1 MSKRKKT
8 AAPVGVVDI
17 GSNSVRLVVYDL
29 SAAKPKMTM
38 QAKANCGL
46 AKGMRHDHRRL
57 NPDGVKK
64 ALRTLRRFRALL
76 DKHQVEKV
84 AAIGTAAMRQTRH
97 TPQGRKFH
105 AQAERAL
112 GHKIS
117 VVSGPRE
124 ARLGAQGVTNSWP
137 KANGICGDFGGGSLE
152 LTRVVNG
159 ENRQAVSL
167 PLGSLTLLTETGGD
181 RQAAAAL
188 IRRRL
193 RRLSWLQ
200 DNGETF
206 YTIGGSWRTLAHVLR
221 GHGKAQPMHGHK
233 LAAPKARPKLKKL
246 AAAPV
251 ARFSKMGKKIR
262 HRASMLPVAAL
273 VLSELMDIIQPQR
286 IVFSGHG
293 VREGIVAEMKHQRK
307 AP

>member
-29 SAAKPKMTM
+29 SAAKLKATM
-38 QAKANCGL
+38 QAKTNCGL

-57 NPDGVKK
+57 NVAGVKK
-64 ALRTLRRFRALL
+64 ALRTLRRFRSLL
-76 DKHQVEKV
+76 RKHKVEKV
-84 AAIGTAAMRQTRH
+84 VAIGTAAMRRTRN

-105 AQAERAL
+105 AQAEAAL

-117 VVSGPRE
+117 IVSGPRE
-124 ARLGAQGVTNSWP
+124 ARLGAEGVLNSWP
-137 KANGICGDFGGGSLE
+137 EANGICGDFGGGSLE

-159 ENRQAVSL
+159 KSRQAVSL

-181 RQAAAAL
+181 REAAAAL

-193 RRLSWLQ
+193 HKLSWLQ
-200 DNGETF
+200 DDGQTF

-233 LAAPKARPKLKKL
+233 LAAPKARPALKKL

-251 ARFSKMGKKIR
+251 SHFRKMGKKIS
-262 HRASMLPVAAL
+262 HRAPMLPVAAL

-286 IVFSGHG
+286 LVFSGHG
-293 VREGIVAEMKHQRK
+293 VREGLAAEMKRG
-307 AP
+307 